1 MQVILHKGGNARNRD
16 AFIADVKFIPGVG
29 PRNAAAIF
37 DGAPL
42 AIEIPPEKSETV
54 TRNLRRMVMDGTL
67 VIPGLDGAKEEI
79 PMPAPVN
86 PVPPHVNP
94 VPPGIDDNAAALL
107 ELLRRIGGGVNEDR
121 VLELIRANAARPA
134 HVTIDL
140 TAPGI
145 NLSGEAIMHHKFPLL
160 AAAVAARVN
169 VLLVGPAGS
178 GKTTAV
184 EKVAQALG
192 LQFYATGAVSS
203 EYKLTGFV
211 DAQGR
216 IVSTAFRKA
225 FEHGG
230 LFLFGETDASM
241 PGALLAF
248 NTALANNWM
257 DFPDGVI
264 QKHPDF
270 RVVADANT
278 FGTGA
283 DRQYVGRNK
292 LDAASLDRYAV
303 LEWGYDEALEASLVG
318 AQAPKG
324 APVPQSI
331 KPLSEGEAQAQAINW
346 LGRVQKVRRAV
357 DELKVLHVVSPRA
370 TINGSRLLAAGWS
383 WADTEEAVIW
393 KGLDKDTKAK
403 ILAKVA

>member
-1 MQVILHKGGNARNRD
+1 MLNVTIQKGHASRALD
-16 AFIADVKFIPGVG
+16 TFVSEVKFLPTVG
-29 PRNAAAIF
+29 ETKAKMLYAGGSHHMA
-37 DGAPL
+37 
-42 AIEIPPEKSETV
+42 IPPEKQAMTIKMLLRLEKDGVLIVTGLPGET
-54 TRNLRRMVMDGTL
+54 
-67 VIPGLDGAKEEI
+67 KEEI
-79 PMPAPVN
+79 KTVESLPIQTPAPA
-86 PVPPHVNP
+86 
-94 VPPGIDDNAAALL
+94 GLDANAAALL
-107 ELLRRIGGGVNEDR
+107 ELLRKLGGGLSEER

-169 VLLVGPAGS
+169 VMLVGPAGS

-184 EKVAQALG
+184 EKVAKALG

-203 EYKLTGFV
+203 EYKLTGFI

-216 IVSTAFRKA
+216 VVSTAFRKA
-225 FEHGG
+225 FEFGG

-248 NTALANNWM
+248 NTALANDWM
-257 DFPDGVI
+257 DFPDGVVK
-264 QKHPDF
+264 KHPDF

-278 FGTGA
+278 YGTGA

-303 LEWGYDEALEASLVG
+303 IEWGYDEALEASLIG

-346 LGRVQKVRRAV
+346 LGRVQKIRKAV
-357 DELKVLHVVSPRA
+357 NDLKVLHVVSPRA
-370 TINGSRLLAAGWS
+370 TINGSKLLAAGWS

-393 KGLDKDTKAK
+393 KGLDADTKTK
-403 ILAKVA
+403 VLAKVA